1 MVKGCFY
8 SLFPFRARR
17 SLCPP

>member
-17 SLCPP
+17 SLCPG